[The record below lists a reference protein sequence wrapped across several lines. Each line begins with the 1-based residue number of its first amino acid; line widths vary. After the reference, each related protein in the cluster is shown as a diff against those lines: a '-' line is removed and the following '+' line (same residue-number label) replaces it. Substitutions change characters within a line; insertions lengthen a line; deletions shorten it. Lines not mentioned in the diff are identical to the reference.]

1 VRATTARARPWVSAL
16 LITLATT
23 RSSSPGVG
31 QHRWRGVAK
40 LDRDPVL
47 GVDGGQ
53 GRCED
58 LVVAHR
64 AQLRLDSAGRQPGRI
79 EQVGHERLQPVSAF
93 LHGGQLRRGVGRGQL
108 QVGVAQAAGGRLD
121 RRQGRAQVVTDGGE
135 SSILILWFAGASAM
149 AGLVNIVPRYLP
161 GYGMAPDWARA
172 VRPVVL
178 VYTAVSIIITI
189 LFRADVNAQ
198 AGAYATGI
206 LAMMVSAAF
215 AVTISARRRGQRR
228 AVVGFGLVTLVFA
241 YALVENVFEKPDG
254 IVISLAFIAG
264 IVVISL
270 VSRLLRVTELR
281 ADDIDFDPDATIFIN
296 GCADQGE
303 LHIIANKRQA
313 GDLAEY
319 RDKELEQRTLN
330 PIPDSCPIVF
340 LEIDVGDPSDFSQ
353 ELHVHGVQI
362 DGYRVL
368 RTRSPAVPNALA
380 AIMLRIRDETGIR
393 PHLHFQW
400 SEGNPLTHL
409 ARFLLLGQGETAPVT
424 REILRQAEPNLSRR
438 PIVHV
443 GG

>member
-1 VRATTARARPWVSAL
+1 MCPASTVARA
-16 LITLATT
+16 
-23 RSSSPGVG
+23 
-31 QHRWRGVAK
+31 
-40 LDRDPVL
+40 
-47 GVDGGQ
+47 
-53 GRCED
+53 RCED

-79 EQVGHERLQPVSAF
+79 EQVGHQRLQPVSAF

-215 AVTISARRRGQRR
+215 AVTISARRRGQPR
-228 AVVGFGLVTLVFA
+228 AVIGFGLVTLIFA
-241 YALVENVFEKPDG
+241 YALVENVIEKPDG
-254 IVISLAFIAG
+254 IIISLAFIAG

-303 LHIIANKRQA
+303 LHVIANKRQA

-353 ELHVHGVQI
+353 ELHVHGVQV

-393 PHLHFQW
+393 PHLHFQCP
-400 SEGNPLTHL
+400 SCTGPS
-409 ARFLLLGQGETAPVT
+409 AT
-424 REILRQAEPNLSRR
+424 RSRSC
-438 PIVHV
+438 
-443 GG
+443 